1 MAPRLVLCSGSPRRR
16 EMLTGL
22 GLRFDVE
29 VPHVTEV
36 RLSGEK
42 ADIYPERLA
51 REKAAAGLVAWRGR
65 GTDKPAVALAADT
78 VVVAGDEVLE
88 KPRDRADAERMLRI
102 LSGIEHRVIT
112 GVCVAAT
119 DSRSRSV
126 VTRVRFAD
134 LSDAAIRYLVDSG
147 DGDDKAGAYGIQGLA
162 GAFIERI
169 EGSFSN
175 VVGLPMVET
184 LVLLTEAG
192 LRTPWA

>member
-1 MAPRLVLCSGSPRRR
+1 
-16 EMLTGL
+16 MLTGL

-36 RLSGEK
+36 RLVGEK
-42 ADIYPERLA
+42 ADAYPERLA

-65 GTDKPAVALAADT
+65 GPDKAAVALGADT

-102 LSGIEHRVIT
+102 LSGAEHRVIT
-112 GVCVAAT
+112 GVCVAT
-119 DSRSRSV
+119 EDSQGPRSRTV
-126 VTRVRFAD
+126 VTQVRFAH
-134 LSDAAIRYLVDSG
+134 LSDAAVRYLVDSG

-162 GAFIERI
+162 GAFVERI

-184 LVLLTEAG
+184 LTLLAEAG
-192 LRTPWA
+192 LRTPWG